1 MSVTYEH
8 VLDSLDRLAGD
19 ELLVPEEEHVPRY
32 FAVLKASE

>member
-1 MSVTYEH
+1 
-8 VLDSLDRLAGD
+8 LAGD